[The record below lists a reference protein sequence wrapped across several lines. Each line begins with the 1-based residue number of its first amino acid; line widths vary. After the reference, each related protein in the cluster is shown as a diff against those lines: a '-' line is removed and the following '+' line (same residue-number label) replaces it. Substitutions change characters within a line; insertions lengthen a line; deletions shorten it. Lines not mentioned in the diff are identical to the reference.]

1 MNLKM
6 ISLSSCERDHPML
19 SAILSSRA
27 ISGELT
33 RAEIVLSDV
42 LMINR
47 DIQERLTTQKNHLS
61 SRASRSRYRHRDHA
75 ADEPGTL

>member
-6 ISLSSCERDHPML
+6 SSLSSCERDHPML
-19 SAILSSRA
+19 SAILSNRA

-42 LMINR
+42 LMIPLYEAPSLNGF
-47 DIQERLTTQKNHLS
+47 L
-61 SRASRSRYRHRDHA
+61 
-75 ADEPGTL
+75 